1 MFNDNFENLTE
12 NYNFIYELKF
22 NFIDDKY
29 KPLYQ
34 TKQAAYA
41 DLYIRGNHTIKNFES
56 KEIPTGII
64 LENLN
69 QNYYLSI
76 KSRSSTFKNGL
87 MINNGVID
95 PDYKEEIFISV
106 KNLSGN
112 DIQLNDLDR
121 IAQITINK
129 LIKIDQFKVLDKERG
144 NESTNDDFKH
154 MKKQLIDYWNDDNNV
169 KNYLSFIDNSNKNDI
184 NNNIIKN
191 NNNDNDNDDKNNIN
205 NIIKNNNDDDN
216 KNDNNNN
223 DDDKNN
229 NNKNTRK
236 RKRKKVKTQTKN
248 DDEIENFWNK
258 MIKLEEEEIKMTNT
272 N

>member
-1 MFNDNFENLTE
+1 MINNHNFT
-12 NYNFIYELKF
+12 ELKF
-22 NFIDDKY
+22 NFINDKY
-29 KPLYQ
+29 KTLSLYR
-34 TKQAAYA
+34 TKQAVYT
-41 DLYIRGNHTIKNFES
+41 DLYVRDNHIVKNFEI
-56 KEIPTGII
+56 KQIPTGII

-191 NNNDNDNDDKNNIN
+191 NNN
-205 NIIKNNNDDDN
+205 
-216 KNDNNNN
+216 
-223 DDDKNN
+223 
-229 NNKNTRK
+229 KNTRK